1 MENLRRSAKP
11 ICQVL
16 VLLLLTAWGYV
27 PVAKA
32 GIIGTETVVNAEHA
46 QQQRAHITSLLD
58 RTQVKNY
65 LAARGVDSAYLQSRV
80 DSLTDAEVEALAGR
94 LDRLPAGGDLLTIAL
109 IAFIVLVIL
118 DAVGVTDIFPFIKS
132 KKSKSK

>member
-1 MENLRRSAKP
+1 MDNLRRFSKP
-11 ICQVL
+11 ISQVL
-16 VLLLLTAWGYV
+16 VLVLLTAWGYV

-32 GIIGTETVVNAEHA
+32 GIIGTETVINAEHA
-46 QQQRAHITSLLD
+46 QQQRAQLHSLLNRD
-58 RTQVKNY
+58 HVRSY
-65 LAARGVDSAYLQSRV
+65 LAARGVDPSYVQARV
-80 DSLTDAEVEALAGR
+80 DSLTDAEVDTLANR

-132 KKSKSK
+132 KKKR

>member
-1 MENLRRSAKP
+1 MDDLRRFAKP
-11 ICQVL
+11 ISQVL
-16 VLLLLTAWGYV
+16 VLVLLTAWGYV

-32 GIIGTETVVNAEHA
+32 GIVGTEAVINAEHA
-46 QQQRAHITSLLD
+46 QQERERIHSVLNRD
-58 RTQVKNY
+58 HVKSY
-65 LAARGVDSAYLQSRV
+65 LAARGVDPAYLQSRV
-80 DSLTDAEVEALAGR
+80 DSLTDAEVDALASR

-132 KKSKSK
+132 KKKR

>member
-1 MENLRRSAKP
+1 MEDLRRFAKP
-11 ICQVL
+11 ICHVL

-32 GIIGTETVVNAEHA
+32 AIIGTETVVNAEHA
-46 QQQRAHITSLLD
+46 QQQREHINALLQ
-58 RTQVKNY
+58 REQVQNY
-65 LAARGVDSAYLQSRV
+65 LSARGVDSAYLQSRI
-80 DSLTDAEVEALAGR
+80 DSLSDAEVETLANR
-94 LDRLPAGGDLLTIAL
+94 LDRMPAGGDLLTIAL

-132 KKSKSK
+132 KKKSK

>member
-1 MENLRRSAKP
+1 MENLRRFAKP
-11 ICQVL
+11 ISQVL
-16 VLLLLTAWGYV
+16 VLLILTVWGYV

-32 GIIGTETVVNAEHA
+32 GIIGTETVVRAEQV
-46 QQQRAHITSLLD
+46 QQQREHISGLLK
-58 RTQVKNY
+58 REHVKSY
-65 LAARGVDSAYLQSRV
+65 LTARGVDPVYLQSRV
-80 DSLTDAEVEALAGR
+80 DSLTDAEVDALASR

-132 KKSKSK
+132 KKSK

>member
-1 MENLRRSAKP
+1 MEDLRRFAKP
-11 ICQVL
+11 ISQVL
-16 VLLLLTAWGYV
+16 VLLLLTVWGYV

-32 GIIGTETVVNAEHA
+32 AIIGTEAVVNAENT
-46 QQQRAHITSLLD
+46 QQQRAHISGLLSRD
-58 RTQVKNY
+58 HVKTY
-65 LAARGVDSAYLQSRV
+65 LAARGVDPGYLQSRV
-80 DSLTDAEVEALAGR
+80 DSLSDAEVDALASR

-132 KKSKSK
+132 KKK

>member
-1 MENLRRSAKP
+1 MEDLRRFAKP
-11 ICQVL
+11 ISQVL
-16 VLLLLTAWGYV
+16 VLLLLTVWGYV

-32 GIIGTETVVNAEHA
+32 AIIGTDAVVNAENI
-46 QQQRAHITSLLD
+46 QQQRAHISSLLNRD
-58 RTQVKNY
+58 HVKTY
-65 LAARGVDSAYLQSRV
+65 LAARGVDPAYLQSRV
-80 DSLTDAEVEALAGR
+80 DSLSDAEVDALATR

-132 KKSKSK
+132 SKKK